1 MVLKRVSGLEER
13 VASLDKRVDMVLR
26 FMLVLNAPLLT
37 AVIGILLK
45 IVNSVN
51 TIAQYRKHFETQLA
65 VPILS

>member
-45 IVNSVN
+45 MVL
-51 TIAQYRKHFETQLA
+51 T
-65 VPILS
+65 P

>member
-1 MVLKRVSGLEER
+1 MFLDLGSVSMVLKRVSGLEER

-45 IVNSVN
+45 MVL
-51 TIAQYRKHFETQLA
+51 T
-65 VPILS
+65 P